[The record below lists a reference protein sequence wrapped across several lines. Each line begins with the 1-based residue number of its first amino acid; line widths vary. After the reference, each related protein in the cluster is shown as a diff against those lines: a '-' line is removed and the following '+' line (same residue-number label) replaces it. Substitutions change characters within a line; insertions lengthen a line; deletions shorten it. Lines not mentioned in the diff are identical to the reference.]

1 MIGQLLAQL
10 PGSRITQLTLSG
22 QDLSHLSPHLL
33 CMPVAKVSRPQTLKT
48 SRKLD
53 TRN

>member
-10 PGSRITQLTLSG
+10 PGSSITQLTLSG

-33 CMPVAKVSRPQTLKT
+33 CMPVAKVSRSQIASNSQNK
-48 SRKLD
+48 
-53 TRN
+53 

>member
-10 PGSRITQLTLSG
+10 PGSSITQLTLSG

-33 CMPVAKVSRPQTLKT
+33 CMPVAKVSMSQTLKT